1 MPFLKISEARDAMKG
16 SFVGTIR
23 SAGDLKSGTK
33 DGRDWTKKVFII
45 EDDSTAVDMVAWG
58 DDISKFKVGNRY
70 EIVNPLWKEY
80 NGDITVNISRY
91 CQVKLIGTS
100 GTQSTMEASTQSAPT
115 QTNTTQSTVPPSDEY
130 LQNRQKEILEK
141 EAARNKQIE
150 EKTKSVFTAEQLVD
164 IDSELDKLIV
174 LESIVTKKLT
184 GETLPNPAK
193 VGMLMKFLYDK
204 LGAKQ

>member
-1 MPFLKISEARDAMKG
+1 MSFLTIAKAREAMKG

-100 GTQSTMEASTQSAPT
+100 GTQSTMEASTQSTT
-115 QTNTTQSTVPPSDEY
+115 QTTTESTVPPSDEY

-150 EKTKSVFTAEQLVD
+150 EKTKSVFTAEQLAE
-164 IDSELDKLIV
+164 IDRELDKLIV
-174 LESIVTKKLT
+174 LESITTKKLT

-193 VGMLMKFLYDK
+193 VGMYMKFIYDK
-204 LGAKQ
+204 MGAKN